1 MKKITLVIVM
11 LFACYSL
18 SFAQVKP
25 YWSSASEM
33 IFSLATIDDNGD
45 ESGAVLRWS
54 PVFNYQGMGNFHVS
68 ENFGFF
74 AGISVRNI
82 GYIYDDYKF
91 LEGTDVISVKKKFV
105 TYRAGIPIGI
115 KVGDLKGFFVYG
127 GYEVE
132 YPFFYKEKTFRD
144 EKKDKF
150 SVWFSDRVEPFQQA
164 VLIGVQ
170 FPYGANLKFK
180 YYLSEFHNTSYTE
193 STGFKPYEGLT
204 SNVFYVSLNFNLFTP
219 IKAYYNKDVRK
230 NYY

>member
-1 MKKITLVIVM
+1 MKKVLFTVIALFTLSV
-11 LFACYSL
+11 L

-33 IFSLATIDDNGD
+33 IFSLATIDDNGN
-45 ESGAVLRWS
+45 ESSAVLRWS
-54 PVFNYQGMGNFHVS
+54 PVFNYQGMGNFDFS

-74 AGISVRNI
+74 AGIAVRNV

-105 TYRAGIPIGI
+105 TYRAGIPLGVKI
-115 KVGDLKGFFVYG
+115 GDLNGFFVYG

-150 SVWFSDRVEPFQQA
+150 SVWFSDRVEPFQHGFL
-164 VLIGVQ
+164 VGFQ
-170 FPYGANLKFK
+170 FPYGGNLKFK
-180 YYLSEFHNTSYTE
+180 YYLSEFHNKSYTE
-193 STGFKPYEGLT
+193 SSGFKPYEGL
-204 SNVFYVSLNFNLFTP
+204 SANVFYFSLNFNLFTP
-219 IKAYYNKDVRK
+219 VKVYYDKEARQQ
-230 NYY
+230 YY